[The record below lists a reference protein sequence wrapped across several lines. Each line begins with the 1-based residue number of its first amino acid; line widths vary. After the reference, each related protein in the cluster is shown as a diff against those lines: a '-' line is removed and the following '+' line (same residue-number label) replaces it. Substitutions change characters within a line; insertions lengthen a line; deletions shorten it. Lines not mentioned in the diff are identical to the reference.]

1 VKLRDDKDVSS
12 ATSWKELQDLA
23 KESKTVGAQPASKK
37 LKKSDGEKTKNA
49 TPKKATKAAA
59 SPKKKKQKKDEE
71 EDEEEEEIVLHDN
84 DDEEELVHKDA
95 NAFKSREKC
104 KLRRWEKKKK
114 NCVFSP

>member
-1 VKLRDDKDVSS
+1 MKLRDDKDVSS